1 MFHPKRKSFFLMM
14 AFALLTMVL
23 ALVSS
28 CSDKTAE
35 PKPEADQS
43 SLTGSGNINPVETA
57 SFCLGWVSDSTVA
70 PGRIEVWASNVAF
83 DSANGFVTF
92 DVQLVNRCRR
102 NIVPPIHFVITKIV
116 PDDIAL
122 VGFDGTTQDALP
134 FFDFSTKLGA
144 DNVLE
149 PGESSEAVML
159 TFHTV
164 TARSFAVGFR
174 IDLGGPSGPALISGV
189 VFRDNDQNGMRDTCA
204 TCEPGIEGMTV
215 ALVKSLANGEQ
226 VTVLAKTDSFGAYA
240 FGGLKEGVYKVSVV
254 APLERWKVTTTNPLL
269 ITLVKNSN
277 GEILNFEDADFGL
290 YSLLPPVPPPAE
302 LLFGPVKIGPGE
314 PYGTLL
320 DSTFVNP
327 PSLLTV
333 VYHYYILATPPLS
346 TWHKRG
352 AVDSASAWINDVLVF
367 TYRRPESPDTTSMS
381 CPPDSTDW
389 WFGDKNK
396 FMLPDSLVKFGENTI
411 RLYTD
416 GDEHAALM
424 WRVFRK
430 P

>member
-1 MFHPKRKSFFLMM
+1 MFHPKRKSLFLMM
-14 AFALLTMVL
+14 AFVLLTVAL
-23 ALVSS
+23 ALVFS
-28 CSDKTAE
+28 CSDKTTE
-35 PKPEADQS
+35 PKPEGDQS

-57 SFCLGWVSDSTVA
+57 SFCLGWVSDSTVG

-83 DSANGFVTF
+83 DSANGYVTF
-92 DVQLVNRCRR
+92 DVQLVNRSRR

-122 VGFDGTTQDALP
+122 VGFDGTTQDGFP

-226 VTVLAKTDSFGAYA
+226 ATVLAKTDSFGVYA
-240 FGGLKEGVYKVSVV
+240 FGGLKEGVFTAPACPASGRAALRAHQDRSV
-254 APLERWKVTTTNPLL
+254 R
-269 ITLVKNSN
+269 TLR
-277 GEILNFEDADFGL
+277 DAARFDFCEPGL
-290 YSLLPPVPPPAE
+290 AAHGGLSLL
-302 LLFGPVKIGPGE
+302 
-314 PYGTLL
+314 
-320 DSTFVNP
+320 
-327 PSLLTV
+327 
-333 VYHYYILATPPLS
+333 H
-346 TWHKRG
+346 
-352 AVDSASAWINDVLVF
+352 
-367 TYRRPESPDTTSMS
+367 S
-381 CPPDSTDW
+381 C
-389 WFGDKNK
+389 N
-396 FMLPDSLVKFGENTI
+396 
-411 RLYTD
+411 
-416 GDEHAALM
+416 AALEH
-424 WRVFRK
+424 VA
-430 P
+430 